1 MLDLKK
7 YYQPKNLENGMVRVY
22 KKPHV
27 TDLEHLDS
35 ACSAPVTGAFYFVS
49 RYLGI
54 DINGELLLTE
64 LKKLQDTNPTSIT
77 YGCMKWYRESTRI
90 QDTNSAFFTLRN
102 ICYALK
108 FCPQNIPKKEL
119 DIIFPLLQTA
129 VNWFKKEC
137 SYAEFFYPNK
147 TMSDGALLVLL
158 SDILNEKSLIEE
170 SIDFWI
176 RWMDYTDE
184 YGWGWG
190 ENTSKEYTNVMKEA
204 LIVALMGLQQSPAV
218 YNRLLNIYKKMLEYC
233 AYHDKYEFTPSI
245 RTYNFTGKAI
255 IGKNAA
261 DKDILTFEEIDDR
274 SIAQMILLQNAPDVE
289 IHPDNSDFHKER
301 IFGDSYALTY
311 KGQNIRL
318 GTVTKFPVMCN
329 CYEGR
334 GWGLGWQSMPVSA
347 IALKH
352 ETAFMR
358 FVTISNG
365 ELRCHMSTGIKDKN
379 IFPDMNIPKIYT
391 CSNQEKNIAVVVRM
405 VEQIANTSSFF
416 SDEWYFQHFNG
427 KIQIFDD
434 WYIFNYGDC
443 ALCIKSFDGN
453 LELHQDGEKVRLINK
468 FYEGEEKLLVLNRAI
483 HSWAIVALDNCDNI
497 EKELSKLNTSKKEI
511 FDPRYSRFSQPF
523 ILTCGDAELNFDPD
537 KVNLI

>member
-1 MLDLKK
+1 MINLKN
-7 YYQPKNLENGMVRVY
+7 YYQPTNLENGMVRVH

-27 TDLEHLDS
+27 SDLEHLDS
-35 ACSAPVTGAFYFVS
+35 ACSAPATGVFYFVS

-54 DINGELLLTE
+54 DIDGELLLTE
-64 LKKLQDTNPTSIT
+64 LTKLQDNDPESIT

-102 ICYALK
+102 ICYTLK
-108 FCPQNIPKKEL
+108 FCKHNIPKAEL
-119 DIIFPLLQTA
+119 DIIFPFLRTA

-137 SYAEFFYPNK
+137 SCAQFFYPNK

-158 SDILNEKSLIEE
+158 SDLLNDKTLIDN

-204 LIVALMGLQQSPAV
+204 LIIALMGLKQAPSV
-218 YNRLLNIYKKMLEYC
+218 YNRLLSVYKRMLEYC
-233 AYHDKYEFTPSI
+233 AYHGEYEFTPSI
-245 RTYNFTGKAI
+245 RTYNYTGKAI
-255 IGKNAA
+255 IGKNPA
-261 DKDILTFEEIDDR
+261 DKDIFNFEHIDNEA
-274 SIAQMILLQNAPDVE
+274 IAQIIILQNAPNVDLT
-289 IHPDNSDFHKER
+289 PDQSNFHKER

-311 KGQNIRL
+311 KGENIRL
-318 GTVTKFPVMCN
+318 GSVTKFPVMRN

-365 ELRCHMSTGIKDKN
+365 ELRCHMSTGIRDKN
-379 IFPDMNIPKIYT
+379 LFPDLNIPKIYT
-391 CSNQEKNIAVVVRM
+391 CANQEKNMAVVVRM

-416 SDEWYFQHFNG
+416 SDEWYFQNFNG
-427 KIQIFDD
+427 KIQTFGE

-443 ALCIKSFDGN
+443 ALCIKSFDN
-453 LELHQDGEKVRLINK
+453 KLEIQQDGNKVRLINK
-468 FYEGEEKLLVLNRAI
+468 FYEGEEQLLVINRDI
-483 HSWAIVALDNCDNI
+483 HSWAIVALDNCNNI
-497 EKELSKLNTSKKEI
+497 EKELSEIQTSKKTL

-523 ILTCGDAELNFDPD
+523 ILTCGESVLNFDPD
-537 KVNLI
+537 TVNLF